1 MTIKLFEPI
10 VEFIQFNDNKPVLDS
25 SGLPVLAPMPAV
37 KTTADI
43 ERLVSLGKPQ
53 AVIEKFAELVSIGEQ
68 WQFAHEYITYL
79 SQLAKAEAHNADLP
93 IVGKDDNGDDILA
106 EPVALPEPPEKPTVK
121 SVEEVLAPYD
131 RTLFKN
137 LRADKVGNLTVEV
150 DGLIFDGDETSTER
164 MNQRIQ
170 IMSDTD
176 TILWT
181 LANNDVQKVTKAQLF
196 NAFKRAVDEQSKLW
210 N

>member
-1 MTIKLFEPI
+1 M
-10 VEFIQFNDNKPVLDS
+10 
-25 SGLPVLAPMPAV
+25 
-37 KTTADI
+37 
-43 ERLVSLGKPQ
+43 
-53 AVIEKFAELVSIGEQ
+53 
-68 WQFAHEYITYL
+68 
-79 SQLAKAEAHNADLP
+79 
-93 IVGKDDNGDDILA
+93 
-106 EPVALPEPPEKPTVK
+106 
-121 SVEEVLAPYD
+121 LAPYD

-181 LANNDVQKVTKAQLF
+181 LANNNVQKVTKAQLF